1 MKDLKKKKLKTNQK
15 SETWKEIW
23 NFHFHYKLSTY
34 LEKCFG
40 PAALTIYLHTACFS
54 RQTENRSRPRSK
66 INVAATTSNQQK
78 PTTIYFPQYIE
89 QIF

>member
-1 MKDLKKKKLKTNQK
+1 M
-15 SETWKEIW
+15 
-23 NFHFHYKLSTY
+23 FLSDSSDY
-34 LEKCFG
+34 LFATSFKN
-40 PAALTIYLHTACFS
+40 TACIS

-78 PTTIYFPQYIE
+78 PATIYFPQYTE